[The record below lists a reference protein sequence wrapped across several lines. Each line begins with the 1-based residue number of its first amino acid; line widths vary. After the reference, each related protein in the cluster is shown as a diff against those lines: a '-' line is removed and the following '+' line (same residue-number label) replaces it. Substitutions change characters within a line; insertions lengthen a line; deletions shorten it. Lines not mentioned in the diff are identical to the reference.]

1 MLAGTAQSTPLS
13 MRTMIRIRWSRG
25 LKVEVSTPL
34 TRMTVP
40 SVTASDGTWSLPD
53 TQAKMPSLYAEKRHL
68 GSVWLPCTATE

>member
-1 MLAGTAQSTPLS
+1 
-13 MRTMIRIRWSRG
+13 
-25 LKVEVSTPL
+25 VEVSTPL